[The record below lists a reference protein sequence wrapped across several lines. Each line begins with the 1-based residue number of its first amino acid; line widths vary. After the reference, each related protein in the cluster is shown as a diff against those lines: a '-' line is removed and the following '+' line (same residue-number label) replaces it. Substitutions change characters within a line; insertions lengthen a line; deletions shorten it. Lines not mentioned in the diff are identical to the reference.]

1 MQVGFGAN
9 LIKFHLLPRE
19 GVCQCDS
26 MGVCP
31 CKAQA
36 VGRKCASCSAS
47 HFGLALSVEDGCTPC
62 FCFGRSREC
71 TQAQYSWTQV
81 PEEILHHFHFILFQ
95 LVMSRRRELRISR
108 GDSQLAV
115 ENGYIVVPG
124 DTHDAVI
131 GVSKLFD
138 VPIYW

>member
-1 MQVGFGAN
+1 MTVWVFAPARPKLWEENVPPARQATLV
-9 LIKFHLLPRE
+9 LPS
-19 GVCQCDS
+19 VL
-26 MGVCP
+26 
-31 CKAQA
+31 KTA
-36 VGRKCASCSAS
+36 VRLVSAS
-47 HFGLALSVEDGCTPC
+47 DDLESAPKPSTLGPRWLNRF
-62 FCFGRSREC
+62 
-71 TQAQYSWTQV
+71 
-81 PEEILHHFHFILFQ
+81 LHYFHFILFQ

>member
-1 MQVGFGAN
+1 MHTSPVFMDTG
-9 LIKFHLLPRE
+9 E
-19 GVCQCDS
+19 GVLIS
-26 MGVCP
+26 SP
-31 CKAQA
+31 I
-36 VGRKCASCSAS
+36 
-47 HFGLALSVEDGCTPC
+47 HFS
-62 FCFGRSREC
+62 S
-71 TQAQYSWTQV
+71 
-81 PEEILHHFHFILFQ
+81 FQ

>member
-1 MQVGFGAN
+1 MTVWVFAPARPKLWEENVPPAPQATLV
-9 LIKFHLLPRE
+9 LPS
-19 GVCQCDS
+19 VL
-26 MGVCP
+26 
-31 CKAQA
+31 KTA
-36 VGRKCASCSAS
+36 VRLVSALDDLES
-47 HFGLALSVEDGCTPC
+47 ALRHSTLGP
-62 FCFGRSREC
+62 R
-71 TQAQYSWTQV
+71 WL

>member
-1 MQVGFGAN
+1 MTVWVFAPARPKPWEGNVPPAPQATLV
-9 LIKFHLLPRE
+9 LPSVLRT
-19 GVCQCDS
+19 
-26 MGVCP
+26 
-31 CKAQA
+31 A
-36 VGRKCASCSAS
+36 VRLVSAS
-47 HFGLALSVEDGCTPC
+47 DDLESAHKLSTLGPRWL
-62 FCFGRSREC
+62 RS
-71 TQAQYSWTQV
+71 SS
-81 PEEILHHFHFILFQ
+81 IIFISSFFQ